1 MLDYI
6 AHTTDTA
13 PKGSKP
19 ILQGVK
25 SQMGF
30 IPNLMANM
38 AEAPVLVEAYAT
50 LMALFD
56 KTDLSETERQI
67 ILMTNNRLNGCSY
80 CMAAH
85 TAVSKIAKVDESV
98 IDALRSGSAITD
110 PKLEALRTFA
120 VIVNETRGHPSE
132 EQVKAL
138 LDAGYT
144 KQTVLEVVVGT
155 SLKVLSNYTTP
166 IVEPELDAHFK
177 PLAWS
182 ADDAKVA

>member
-1 MLDYI
+1 MLDYQ
-6 AHTTDTA
+6 AHTIESA
-13 PKGSKP
+13 PSKSKP
-19 ILQGVK
+19 ILEQVK
-25 SQMGF
+25 KQMGF

-38 AEAPVLVEAYAT
+38 AEASVMVEAYAMM
-50 LMALFD
+50 MALFE

-85 TAVSKIAKVDESV
+85 TAVSKAAKIDESV
-98 IDALRSGSAITD
+98 IDALRSGTPIAD
-110 PKLEALRTFA
+110 PRLEALRTFA
-120 VIVNETRGHPSE
+120 AIVNETRGHPSE
-132 EQVKAL
+132 RQVQDL

-177 PLAWS
+177 PLAWLPEM
-182 ADDAKVA
+182 AA